1 MRGIEAKAKCLS
13 GSPPDAATWGA
24 RVQSGAGESTDD
36 DGPTA
41 RLMRQILDAFS
52 EYERAL
58 IRARVRA
65 AMAAAKVRGAA

>member
-1 MRGIEAKAKCLS
+1 M
-13 GSPPDAATWGA
+13 
-24 RVQSGAGESTDD
+24 QSGAGKSTDD